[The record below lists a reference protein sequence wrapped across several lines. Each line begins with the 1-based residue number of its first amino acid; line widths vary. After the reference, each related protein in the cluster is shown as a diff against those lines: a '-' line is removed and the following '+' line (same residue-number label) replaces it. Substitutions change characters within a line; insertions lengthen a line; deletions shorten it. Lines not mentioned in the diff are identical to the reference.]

1 MADLELTV
9 TIKDLNVQKA
19 ATAFLR
25 KCPMPQREDP
35 DNSGE
40 QIDMF
45 PTTKAWVNDW
55 LARDLLRAM
64 NSGID
69 LLAQDLGEKL
79 TKDIFL

>member
-9 TIKDLNVQKA
+9 IITDLNVQKA

-25 KCPMPQREDP
+25 KCPMPQIEDP
-35 DNSGE
+35 ANPGK
-40 QIDMF
+40 QIDEF
-45 PTTKAWVNDW
+45 PTTKAWVNEW
-55 LARDLLRAM
+55 LARDLLRAV

-69 LLAQDLGEKL
+69 LLAKDLGERL